1 MQSRLNPYLRG
12 DRGIW
17 LIIALLTL
25 VSVLAVYSTTGALAF
40 RRQDGD
46 TEHYLLRHM
55 LFLALGL
62 FLIYLVHKIDYK
74 TFARFAN
81 VFMVISALLLLYT
94 LLQGAQAEVNEARR
108 WIHLF
113 GQSFQPSDFAKFSLM
128 IYLAKVLTH
137 KQDVIKD
144 FRKSFV
150 PAILPVFVICGLIA
164 PANLST
170 AVLLFLV
177 SLILMFISGISTRH
191 LAMLIAGGL
200 LLVVLLVSTNLFKRA
215 ETWRSRLADYTT
227 RLWSSDYQPSYQ
239 VQQSNIAI
247 ATGGFLGK
255 GAGKSVQ
262 RHYLP
267 HPYSDFVYA
276 IIIEEYGLLGGM
288 IVLALYIFLMI
299 RAVGIVTISKTFGAL
314 LAAGLSFLIV
324 IQALI
329 NMGVTVGILP
339 VTGLV
344 LPWISMGGT
353 SILFTAISLGVIL
366 SVSRHA
372 LEAKLAENA

>member
-1 MQSRLNPYLRG
+1 MQQSVQQYLRG

-46 TEHYLLRHM
+46 TEYYLFRHII
-55 LFLALGL
+55 FICLGL
-62 FLIYLVHKIDYK
+62 LLIYFVHKIDYRL
-74 TFARFAN
+74 FARFAN
-81 VFMVISALLLLYT
+81 LLMVISGLLLVYT

-108 WIHLF
+108 WIHIF
-113 GQSFQPSDFAKFSLM
+113 GQSFQPSDLAKFSLM
-128 IYLAKVLTH
+128 VYLAKVLTQ
-137 KQDVIKD
+137 KQDYIKD
-144 FRKSFV
+144 FRTSFV
-150 PAILPVFVICGLIA
+150 PTILPVFVICGLIA

-170 AVLLFLV
+170 AILMFMV

-191 LAMLIAGGL
+191 LM
-200 LLVVLLVSTNLFKRA
+200 LLVASGAVFVILLVSTNLFKRA
-215 ETWRSRLADYTT
+215 ETWRNRLFDYVT
-227 RLWSSDYQPSYQ
+227 RVASSDYQPSYQ

-276 IIIEEYGLLGGM
+276 IIVEEYGLLGGM
-288 IVLALYIFLMI
+288 IVLALYIMLMI

-353 SILFTAISLGVIL
+353 SMLFTGLSLGVIL

-372 LEAKLAENA
+372 LEEKFAE